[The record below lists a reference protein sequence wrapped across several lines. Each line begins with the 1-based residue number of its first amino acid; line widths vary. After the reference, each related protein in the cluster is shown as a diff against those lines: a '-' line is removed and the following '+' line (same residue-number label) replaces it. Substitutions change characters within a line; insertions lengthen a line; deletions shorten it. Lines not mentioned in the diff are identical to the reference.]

1 MIKRMNKVTSL
12 LVAAAA
18 VASIVPAT
26 GVNAADY
33 KRVESKDGTVYSV
46 VAFKDGKAIID
57 GNIKDGD
64 TDAVYFLNNG
74 KLTELEDI
82 DTGSEFAL
90 YGDKYVSVDNGDY
103 YIDLETG
110 KVTDEDLES
119 DKKDD
124 AASALRK
131 KIRNTADDRYK
142 DHADL
147 KSDLEEIEGKKF
159 GETWYKTSYSLK
171 NSTTS
176 VAVYTDVKGNY
187 IDADYNVGK
196 VKVTVD
202 VNGVNKNVTLTNTD
216 DEEDYNTSI
225 AVNDAKVIAQDSK
238 YFYRTAKLTVTSDSA
253 IKEINGLAVASKSAF
268 TVSEDGKSVS
278 FNVIQKISKAQAS
291 GDVDGAK
298 YAQSVSNYVISDE
311 KGVSE
316 SLLADAKFNV
326 IGSKLV
332 SYNYNESAETV
343 VAQTIEFK
351 TSRGFNYVELQ
362 DETDAETAIAF
373 DVDAEG
379 NLWRLEKGTI
389 YKFDNNEDWE
399 KVYKVDGAMEN
410 LSVYNSKNLV
420 TWNEDDEIYSIV
432 GGKTISDEDKEEV
445 KTGWIQESNGAWSF
459 VKADG
464 TKATGW
470 LNDNGTWYYL
480 DSAGNMQTGWVNV
493 NGTWYYLNPVSNG
506 TKGAMQTGWVYVSGT
521 WYYLQSNGAMKTGWL
536 NDNGTWY
543 YLKSNGAMAAN
554 TTIDGYRLG
563 ANGAW
568 IR

>member
-33 KRVESKDGTVYSV
+33 QRVESKDGTVYSV

-57 GNIKDGD
+57 GNIKDGE

-82 DTGSEFAL
+82 DTGSEFEL

-110 KVTDEDLES
+110 KVTDEDLQS
-119 DKKDD
+119 DNKDD
-124 AASALRK
+124 AATALRK

-147 KSDLEEIEGKKF
+147 KSNLEEIEGNKF
-159 GETWYKTSYSLK
+159 GETWYKTSY
-171 NSTTS
+171 NTSTTE

-196 VKVTVD
+196 VKVAVD
-202 VNGVNKNVTLTNTD
+202 VNGVSKNVTLTNTD

-225 AVNDAKVIAQDSK
+225 AVNDTKVIAQDSK

-253 IKEINGLAVASKSAF
+253 IKEINGLAVAGKSAF
-268 TVSEDGKSVS
+268 TVSEDGKTVS
-278 FNVIQKISKAQAS
+278 FSVIQKISKAQAS
-291 GDVDGAK
+291 GDIDGAK
-298 YAQSVSNYVISDE
+298 YAQSVSNYVVSDE
-311 KGVSE
+311 DGVSE

-332 SYNYNESAETV
+332 SYNYDESAETV

-362 DETDAETAIAF
+362 DETDAETAVAF

-399 KVYKVDGAMEN
+399 KVYKVD
-410 LSVYNSKNLV
+410 
-420 TWNEDDEIYSIV
+420 
-432 GGKTISDEDKEEV
+432 
-445 KTGWIQESNGAWSF
+445 
-459 VKADG
+459 
-464 TKATGW
+464 
-470 LNDNGTWYYL
+470 
-480 DSAGNMQTGWVNV
+480 
-493 NGTWYYLNPVSNG
+493 
-506 TKGAMQTGWVYVSGT
+506 
-521 WYYLQSNGAMKTGWL
+521 
-536 NDNGTWY
+536 
-543 YLKSNGAMAAN
+543 
-554 TTIDGYRLG
+554 
-563 ANGAW
+563 
-568 IR
+568 